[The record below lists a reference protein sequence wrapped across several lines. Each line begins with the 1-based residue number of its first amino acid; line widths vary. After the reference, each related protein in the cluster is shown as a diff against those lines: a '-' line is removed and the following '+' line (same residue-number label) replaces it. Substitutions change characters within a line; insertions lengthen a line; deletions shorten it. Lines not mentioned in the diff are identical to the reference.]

1 VRARHAQFLSG
12 GPRGELLGAM
22 RGEQMTKEGGWK
34 TFEQLRFFIGERMP
48 DGGGFIALERIPAG
62 ASRATVAAAR
72 PAVYP
77 ASGSAQVASPQ
88 NPILC

>member
-1 VRARHAQFLSG
+1 
-12 GPRGELLGAM
+12 M
-22 RGEQMTKEGGWK
+22 RGQDMTNEGCRNA
-34 TFEQLRFFIGERMP
+34 FDQLKFFIGERMAER
-48 DGGGFIALERIPAG
+48 GGFIALERIPAG

-88 NPILC
+88 SPILC